1 MLALRI
7 LGFPIAL
14 AAFAILYVIATKA
27 PEAVEVTNI
36 ILWLLLPVIVIAKL
50 GQKLLNR
57 KQEN

>member
-7 LGFPIAL
+7 LSLPLAM
-14 AAFAILYVIATKA
+14 AAFTVLYVVSTKA

-36 ILWLLLPVIVIAKL
+36 LVWLLLPIILIAKL
-50 GQKLLNR
+50 GQNLFNR

>member
-7 LGFPIAL
+7 LSLPLAMAAFTVLYAL
-14 AAFAILYVIATKA
+14 AIKS

-36 ILWLLLPVIVIAKL
+36 LIWLLLPVILIAKL
-50 GQKLLNR
+50 GRKLFNR

>member
-7 LGFPIAL
+7 LSLPLAMAAFTVLYAL
-14 AAFAILYVIATKA
+14 ATKS

-36 ILWLLLPVIVIAKL
+36 LIWLLLPVILIAKL
-50 GQKLLNR
+50 GRKLFNR